1 MNIRA
6 GYQKHS
12 GARSETERPYKE
24 RGVEMM
30 LREKVR
36 KAWERMDVWELV
48 REMME
53 KAVILCDL
61 RGRPQG
67 SMDSVVVYDIGND
80 EICVIQEGR
89 NQYTKGF
96 IYLYRMHPEDKPEDE
111 DELYFSLMEYIPQ
124 SIDSI
129 GVYGSWA
136 EN

>member
-1 MNIRA
+1 
-6 GYQKHS
+6 
-12 GARSETERPYKE
+12 
-24 RGVEMM
+24 MM